1 MGAWSRAG
9 IGAQTT
15 FGGMGGQVMANRIG
29 RTVAFEYLVQTVFSG
44 YNRPQV
50 IAINQ
55 PAPGLNVHACEQVYL
70 VQTNGT
76 WRVMKANTNTVAY
89 TSRQ

>member
-1 MGAWSRAG
+1 M
-9 IGAQTT
+9 
-15 FGGMGGQVMANRIG
+15 MANRIG

-55 PAPGLNVHACEQVYL
+55 PAPGLNVHAGEQVYL